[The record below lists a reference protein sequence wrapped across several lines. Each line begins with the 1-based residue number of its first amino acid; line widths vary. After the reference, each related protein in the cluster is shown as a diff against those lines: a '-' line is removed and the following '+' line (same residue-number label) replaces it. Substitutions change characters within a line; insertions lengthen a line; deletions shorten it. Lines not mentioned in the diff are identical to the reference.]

1 MHRSIQLLGE
11 YPVPQLDVEDPIQQD
26 NTQEA
31 YKEMLLYQIAQ
42 LTQLAIYS
50 KLDLESKSGMV
61 DLMKKIK
68 QSHGL
73 DVACSESEF
82 WFKLPKEFFE
92 LRYPKFVDI
101 TCSLQSGMRL
111 RRD

>member
-1 MHRSIQLLGE
+1 MLQRYQIAEDCVHRSVQLLCE
-11 YPVPQLDVEDPIQQD
+11 YPVYQLDVEDPIQQD

-50 KLDLESKSGMV
+50 KLDPESKSGML
-61 DLMKKIK
+61 DLIGKIK

-73 DVACSESEF
+73 DVACDESEF
-82 WFKLPKEFFE
+82 WFKLPKEFF
-92 LRYPKFVDI
+92 
-101 TCSLQSGMRL
+101 
-111 RRD
+111 